1 MTSKVT
7 ITEATEDDIPRVIEL
22 LFHLDAHVSG
32 APREV
37 LQMTPEGMA
46 DLEQRFRTFLENPWM
61 KLLVARHPR
70 AGVVGMG
77 DIALWKHA
85 EVWETPERR
94 GQWYGII
101 DDVWVEPRYRRQGI
115 NRRMLVELVEFAR
128 GHGVESLQLEYSASN
143 REAAVAWKRLGF
155 RPVGIRAAATATE
168 VLARL
173 GGGDGSSP

>member
-1 MTSKVT
+1 MTSKVK
-7 ITEATEDDIPRVIEL
+7 ITEAAEEDIPRVIEL

-37 LQMTPEGMA
+37 LQMTPDGMA
-46 DLEQRFRTFLENPWM
+46 DLEKRFRTFLENPWM

-101 DDVWVEPRYRRQGI
+101 DDVWVEPRYRRQGLS
-115 NRRMLVELVEFAR
+115 RRMLVELVRFAR
-128 GHGVESLQLEYSASN
+128 DHGVESLQLEYSASN

-155 RPVGIRAAATATE
+155 RPVGIRAAATVTE
-168 VLARL
+168 VLGHL
-173 GGGDGSSP
+173 GGDGESS